1 MRLRS
6 SLRLIQQYPV
16 LFAGLFMLAFY
27 VIATINFVHQMRAA
41 TPDIFDYGFQFGGLV
56 LIGVFAYMFIRMVRL
71 QEELGHE
78 VAVSHEQ
85 KRKLENRETQLR
97 TLREVTLTLQDEI
110 NNPLAIISAHC
121 VKLARQLSNDREL
134 RADLE
139 TIQEAVK
146 RIDNRLSH
154 YSQLTE
160 YNVVPSPVGNILEE
174 SYTKESGANKRTKS

>member
-1 MRLRS
+1 MHLRS

-16 LFAGLFMLAFY
+16 LFAGFFMLAFY
-27 VIATINFVHQMRAA
+27 VLATINFIHQMRAA
-41 TPDIFDYGFQFGGLV
+41 APDIFDYVFQFGGLV
-56 LIGVFAYMFIRMVRL
+56 LIGVFGFMFIRMMGL
-71 QEELGHE
+71 QDELRHE
-78 VAVSHEQ
+78 VAVSHER
-85 KRKLENRETQLR
+85 KRELENRETQLR

-121 VKLARQLSNDREL
+121 VKLARQLSNEREL

-139 TIQEAVK
+139 TIREAVK

-160 YNVVPSPVGNILEE
+160 YKVVPSPVGNILEE
-174 SYTKESGANKRTKS
+174 SYTKESGANERTKS

>member
-1 MRLRS
+1 MHLRS
-6 SLRLIQQYPV
+6 SLRWIQHYPV

-27 VIATINFVHQMRAA
+27 VIATINFVRHLRAA
-41 TPDIFDYGFQFGGLV
+41 APDVFDYVFQFGGLV
-56 LIGVFAYMFIRMVRL
+56 LIGVFGFMFLRMMRL
-71 QEELGHE
+71 QEGLRHE
-78 VAVSHEQ
+78 VGISHER
-85 KRKLENRETQLR
+85 KRELENRETQLR

-139 TIQEAVK
+139 TIREAVK
-146 RIDNRLSH
+146 RIDDRLSH

-160 YNVVPSPVGNILEE
+160 YKVVPSPVGNILEE
-174 SYTKESGANKRTKS
+174 SYTKESDANERTKS